1 MGSSVII
8 SALFELLSQKEIQAE
23 INRQTWERIKPTI
36 LLLLLP
42 PLLCQLVSQQT
53 QCQLSLYIVSPKNKN
68 MPAPSLDNRCKVG
81 KVQ

>member
-1 MGSSVII
+1 MII
-8 SALFELLSQKEIQAE
+8 TALSELLEVERNAE

-42 PLLCQLVSQQT
+42 PLLCQLVGQQT
-53 QCQLSLYIVSPKNKN
+53 QCQLSLYIVSPRSKN
-68 MPAPSLDNRCKVG
+68 MPAPSLDNRCKVV

>member
-1 MGSSVII
+1 MESGVGIT
-8 SALFELLSQKEIQAE
+8 ALFDLLESERNRE

-36 LLLLLP
+36 VPLCLP

-53 QCQLSLYIVSPKNKN
+53 QCQLSLYIVSPRNKN